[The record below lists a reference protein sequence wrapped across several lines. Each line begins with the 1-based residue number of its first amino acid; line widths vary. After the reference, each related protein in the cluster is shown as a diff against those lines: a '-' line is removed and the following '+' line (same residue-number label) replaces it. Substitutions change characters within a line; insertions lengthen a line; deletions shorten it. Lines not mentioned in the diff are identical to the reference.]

1 MKGSTIMKFNID
13 NAFFRGMTTFTHFIF
28 LNFIYLCLCIPIV
41 TIGAATSAMFEVT
54 MRFADNERGY
64 LIKGYFS
71 ALKTNAKN
79 STIIYLAVLVPMIFL
94 MFISF
99 FWLSFKTILTS
110 IVGVFF
116 FFFIAY
122 LFIVLVY
129 GLALVARYD
138 NSIKQTLKNA
148 FLLPVAEPVRSLGLL
163 LIPVSAYCMVVIS
176 VIFKVSMIIF
186 GFAFC
191 IYCSSFLLL
200 SIFNKHK

>member
-1 MKGSTIMKFNID
+1 MKFNID

-28 LNFIYLCLCIPIV
+28 LNFIYLLLCVPVI
-41 TIGAATSAMFEVT
+41 TIGAATSALFEVT
-54 MRFADNERGY
+54 MRFADHERGY
-64 LIKGYFS
+64 LIKGYFT
-71 ALKTNAKN
+71 ALKTNFKN
-79 STIIYLAVLVPMIFL
+79 ATIVYLALLLPMILL
-94 MFISF
+94 MFIAF
-99 FWLSFKTILTS
+99 FWLSFETIPTS

-129 GLALVARYD
+129 SLALVARYD

-148 FLLPVAEPVRSLGLL
+148 FLLPVAEPIRSLGLL
-163 LIPVSAYCMVVIS
+163 LIPVVVYCMVVIS
-176 VIFKVSMIIF
+176 IIFKVSMVIF

-200 SIFNKHK
+200 SIFKEHK